1 MTPERFSRIQKIL
14 SARQTDL
21 TLCLEKVHKPNN
33 LSAIIRTADAV
44 GVSKVHAIWTKNSK
58 MRMLGKTSAGA
69 RNWVD
74 VKIHDSTPEA
84 FSSLKQQGMQIV
96 TTHLSESA
104 VDFREIDYTKPTA
117 IVMGEEKFGTSEQ
130 ALALA
135 DHHVIIPMMGMV
147 QSLNVSVACALIMYE
162 AQRQRNLAGLYQS
175 PRFPLSDAEI
185 QATLFERGYPV
196 LARVAKLKAMPYPT
210 IDEQGQI
217 IACGNWWTQ
226 MQASKSKR

>member
-1 MTPERFSRIQKIL
+1 MTPERFSRIQEIL

-44 GVSKVHAIWTKNSK
+44 GVPKVHAIWPKNSK

-74 VKIHDSTPEA
+74 VEIHDSTPEA
-84 FSSLKQQGMQIV
+84 FSSLKQQGMQIIA
-96 TTHLSESA
+96 THLSDSA

-162 AQRQRNLAGLYQS
+162 AQRQRNLADLYQS
-175 PRFPLSDAEI
+175 PRYPLSDAEI
-185 QATLFERGYPV
+185 QTTLFERGYPV
-196 LARVAKLKAMPYPT
+196 LARVAKLKGMPYPI

-217 IACGNWWTQ
+217 IASDDWWAQ